1 MQMAMPSALH
11 KKEQDMTK
19 AKSTFRSANQ
29 TPSNKARWVNRWMA
43 FHRAFPDVSIG
54 EWCGL
59 NNLSHHTFQNWLRDP
74 KLNREKRIKAKIVKE
89 PEAEKLE
96 EEEDLSL
103 LDFLE
108 MPLEDETEAEKQACR
123 EAKEILQK
131 VEEPSITAFAED
143 TDEGKVTYRG
153 AFVTFTCADYRIEI
167 SKENTMD
174 ADEMT
179 LQTVKEA
186 MKDIATEGTRWLE
199 IFGLS
204 LTTETEGKLS
214 VWTDRRGLI
223 FSLKALPH
231 GIYLDTYIGTLN
243 RCLDYTEGWDK
254 EDYLMEIRA
263 ALILQLEAL
272 MII

>member
-1 MQMAMPSALH
+1 
-11 KKEQDMTK
+11 
-19 AKSTFRSANQ
+19 
-29 TPSNKARWVNRWMA
+29 
-43 FHRAFPDVSIG
+43 
-54 EWCGL
+54 
-59 NNLSHHTFQNWLRDP
+59 
-74 KLNREKRIKAKIVKE
+74 
-89 PEAEKLE
+89 
-96 EEEDLSL
+96 
-103 LDFLE
+103 
-108 MPLEDETEAEKQACR
+108 
-123 EAKEILQK
+123 
-131 VEEPSITAFAED
+131 
-143 TDEGKVTYRG
+143 
-153 AFVTFTCADYRIEI
+153 
-167 SKENTMD
+167 MD

-231 GIYLDTYIGTLN
+231 GIYLDTYTGTLN